1 MDTAAAMTDQN
12 ACARIELRTNMFV
25 LATIAG
31 IDVAGPVKIRN
42 LSPGGALI
50 EGDALPAAGEP
61 IELRRGSLVARGEIA
76 WHQDG
81 RAGLRFTRQ
90 VTVADWMPG
99 ANRHQRR
106 VDGIAERAKTG
117 APASFDLADTAAARF
132 ARIAPT
138 ELMRLASALDDLAD
152 KLAAEPDVVD
162 RLGTEL
168 QSLDIASQLLRR
180 MAGTG
185 SK

>member
-1 MDTAAAMTDQN
+1 
-12 ACARIELRTNMFV
+12 MFV

-31 IDVAGPVKIRN
+31 IDVAGAVRIRN

-50 EGDALPAAGEP
+50 EGNVLPAVGEP

-81 RAGLRFTRQ
+81 RAGLRFTRH
-90 VTVADWMPG
+90 VRVADWMPG
-99 ANRHQRR
+99 ANRRQQR
-106 VDGIAERAKTG
+106 VDGTADRAKPG
-117 APASFDLADTAAARF
+117 ALASFDLADTTATRF

-152 KLAAEPDVVD
+152 KLAAEPRIVD

-168 QSLDIASQLLRR
+168 QSLDIASQLFRR
-180 MAGTG
+180 MAGSG
-185 SK
+185 PR